1 MGRCLIELNARFCNS
16 VERIWFLCICRRF
29 FGMLVLL
36 CAAPAESLLC
46 GACFLGGQLPAAPAS
61 AGGVCSSSFFCF
73 ADSFISIIANTYEV
87 LMLTASKIKLKRDRP
102 LSSFL
107 KRPPSRSP
115 SAVTVPVRRHGPRRM
130 KPRPCFLLSS
140 QQQASTNARKL
151 TTADKMQG
159 FLRYNR
165 VHRCTG
171 YFWWAYRSYRSFE
184 YRYRV
189 RAEPYQSVR

>member
-1 MGRCLIELNARFCNS
+1 MRCTSGIAIVWGLFPWGAVTGCPGVGRWRMQQ
-16 VERIWFLCICRRF
+16 FLLLFRRF
-29 FGMLVLL
+29 LYFYNSEYVR
-36 CAAPAESLLC
+36 
-46 GACFLGGQLPAAPAS
+46 GANVD
-61 AGGVCSSSFFCF
+61 GVK
-73 ADSFISIIANTYEV
+73 N
-87 LMLTASKIKLKRDRP
+87 KIKKGPTPFELP
-102 LSSFL
+102 EA
-107 KRPPSRSP
+107 